1 MKKQLF
7 LLAIAAVLALNAQSQ
22 SRSDKMYDALSCLDG
37 VTNISFSK
45 NMVDAVKLNVGE
57 NGEEQKVTGTLK
69 QVKFMSYN
77 PKKGNIPGHDFL
89 KKAIGYLPK
98 NNYKKYDEKGD
109 KTENAEIWLLGGGKK
124 YTECHI
130 FIENDNSEGFRFVVS
145 FYGDFRVEDIDGL
158 KKAGKDFSN
167 D

>member
-1 MKKQLF
+1 MKKLLF
-7 LLAIAAVLALNAQSQ
+7 LLVIIAALALSAQSQ
-22 SRSDKMYDALSCLDG
+22 SRSDKMYDTLSGIDG

-45 NMVDAVKLNVGE
+45 KMVDAIKLDVGE
-57 NGEEQKVTGTLK
+57 NGDERKVTGTLK
-69 QVKFMSYN
+69 QVRFMSYN
-77 PKKGNIPGHDFL
+77 PKKGDIPGHDFL

-98 NNYKKYDEKGD
+98 SNYKKYHEKGD

-124 YTECHI
+124 YTECHV
-130 FIENDNSEGFRFVVS
+130 FIENDNSEGLRFVVS

-158 KKAGKDFSN
+158 KKAGRDFSN